1 MIPPLPWQPALLAG
15 VITALF
21 IVVLARFAGRLAL
34 LDTPHGHKQ
43 HKQQTPVIGGL
54 AVAGGFFISS
64 GLGGYWPAA
73 SPAFWLAGAMLL
85 ATGVLDDMREFSSRP
100 KFIIQIASGLMMI
113 YWAGGLLTDL
123 GDLFGFG
130 SVQLGW
136 AAVPFTLFGVIGVI
150 NAINMIDGIDGL
162 AGSIAFASLLGF
174 AAIAYAGGLAGEAE
188 LILLLAAALVGF
200 LGFNL
205 RTPWRG
211 QAVVFLGNAGSLFL
225 GFVLAWYA
233 VTFAS
238 HPAGLMQPVT
248 ALWLLAIP
256 LFDAVRMTAK
266 RLCRGRNPFAA
277 DREHLHHLLIG
288 LGMPI
293 GRAVPL
299 ILVVHCGFIV
309 LGLANEFWLHW
320 PAHGMYLGFLL
331 LFAGYVVLLSRI
343 QAGLAK
349 DPGQGFPS
357 PGCGRL
363 KNNKIRVKSS

>member
-1 MIPPLPWQPALLAG
+1 MISLLPWQLAALAG
-15 VITALF
+15 VLAALF
-21 IVVLARFAGRLAL
+21 IVLLARYAGQLAL
-34 LDTPHGHKQ
+34 LDAPHGHKR
-43 HKQQTPVIGGL
+43 HERQTPVVGGL
-54 AVAGGFFISS
+54 AVAAGFFISA
-64 GLGGYWPAA
+64 GVGGYLAEAP
-73 SPAFWLAGAMLL
+73 PAFWLAGAMLL
-85 ATGVLDDMREFSSRP
+85 ATGVLDDMREFGSRP
-100 KFIIQIASGLMMI
+100 KFAIQIAGALMMI
-113 YWAGGLLTDL
+113 YWGGGLLNDL

-130 SVQLGW
+130 HVQLGW
-136 AAVPFTLFGVIGVI
+136 AAVPFTVFGVIGVV

-162 AGSIAFASLLGF
+162 AGTLALASLLGF
-174 AAIAYAGGLAGEAE
+174 AAIAHDGGLAGEAG
-188 LILLLAAALVGF
+188 LLLLLAAALTVF
-200 LGFNL
+200 LAFNL
-205 RTPWRG
+205 RTPWRS
-211 QAVVFLGNAGSLFL
+211 QAAVFLGNAGSLFL

-266 RLCRGRNPFAA
+266 RLCRGRNPFTA

-293 GRAVPL
+293 GRVVPL
-299 ILVVHCGFIV
+299 VAAVHCGFIA

-320 PAHGMYLGFLL
+320 PAHVMYLGFLL

-343 QAGLAK
+343 QADLAA
-349 DPGQGFPS
+349 DPGKGFPT